1 MLFEKLKSIKAFAL
15 DVDGVLTNGQV
26 LVNEEGH
33 QLRSF
38 NIRDGYALQLAV
50 KKGFPIIVISGG
62 RSEGV
67 RKRLMGLGL
76 ENIELGADNKVAVLK
91 SWLTRRGLQL
101 EDVLYIG
108 DDIPD
113 FGVMKIVGLAACPN
127 DAAEEIKVISDYISS
142 KNGGEGVVR
151 EVFEKVLKLQG
162 AWDTDQR
169 VKSS

>member
-15 DVDGVLTNGQV
+15 DVDGVLTDGLV

-33 QLRSF
+33 QLRRF

-50 KKGFPIIVISGG
+50 KKGFPLLVITGG
-62 RSEGV
+62 QSEGV
-67 RKRLMGLGL
+67 RKRLAGLGIKD
-76 ENIELGADNKVAVLK
+76 IELGVSDKVAVFK
-91 SWLTRRGLQL
+91 NWLTKLELHL

-113 FGVMKIVGLAACPN
+113 LEVMKIVGLAACPN
-127 DAAEEIKVISDYISS
+127 DAAEEIKAIAHYIGA

-151 EVFEKVLKLQG
+151 EIMEKVLKLQG
-162 AWDTDQR
+162 AWDADQYI
-169 VKSS
+169 KSV